1 MIVRKCLA
9 GGNFTLSYHN
19 AEVNVTAVPIMNAI
33 CIINF
38 ALKATGKKG
47 KMLIVEAIKCATEKT
62 LLSGEMWTL
71 NHVKA

>member
-1 MIVRKCLA
+1 
-9 GGNFTLSYHN
+9 
-19 AEVNVTAVPIMNAI
+19 MNAI